1 VFVDIINNKLTW
13 LSQIIYQNVT
23 ARRSY
28 ARQPDISLAQ
38 RTGLISKVN
47 LDEGSKKQ
55 QIFEKKYHE
64 KKILVLDDELS
75 IGLLELSFQN
85 YW

>member
-1 VFVDIINNKLTW
+1 M
-13 LSQIIYQNVT
+13 Q
-23 ARRSY
+23 
-28 ARQPDISLAQ
+28 RQPDISLAQ

-75 IGLLELSFQN
+75 ICL
-85 YW
+85 Y